1 LDVKFSEKTMKEFT
15 AVLARYPDRQAAV
28 LPALWLVQRDFGYVS
43 TEGALY
49 VASLTDTPPARVLET
64 LKFYTM
70 YQKEKPGR
78 YHVQVCRTLSCM
90 LAGSEDLQK
99 VIEKKLKLK
108 PGGVTKDGKFSYQA
122 VECLAACHNAPCV
135 QVNDEYHEN
144 LTPEKL
150 ADLLEE
156 LAKRG

>member
-1 LDVKFSEKTMKEFT
+1 MALKFNEKTMKEFKEI
-15 AVLARYPDRQAAV
+15 AARYPEKGAAV
-28 LPALWLVQRDFGYVS
+28 LPALWLAQREFGFIS
-43 TEGALY
+43 TEAALY
-49 VASLTDTPPARVLET
+49 VAELTEVPPARVLSD
-64 LKFYTM
+64 LNFYTL
-70 YQKEKPGR
+70 YQTKKTGR

-99 VIEKKLKLK
+99 VLEKKLKLK
-108 PGGVTKDGKFSYQA
+108 PGGVTPDGKFSYQQ

-150 ADLLEE
+150 EALLDE
-156 LAKRG
+156 LQKK